1 MSTPLK
7 GGSIMSEQ
15 NKIDSWEAATVD
27 GSVVRRIN
35 EYEQGFREE
44 RAKAKAKRE
53 SRAGTVSYT
62 KVTDVSNPSRA
73 YEGKKRPQHKQ
84 PEAAPEAVNKVSNA
98 PKADQNVN
106 KNARLQ
112 EIRGQLGASPE
123 RETKSKGSGD
133 RLNEIKQQLSHGN
146 ERER

>member
-1 MSTPLK
+1 MSA
-7 GGSIMSEQ
+7 Q
-15 NKIDSWEAATVD
+15 NKSSSWEAATVD
-27 GSVVRRIN
+27 ASVTRRIN

-44 RAKAKAKRE
+44 RVKAKAKRE

-62 KVTDVSNPSRA
+62 KVTDVSNSSRTH
-73 YEGKKRPQHKQ
+73 EGQKRPQHKQ
-84 PEAAPEAVNKVSNA
+84 PEVAPEAANKVSNT

-133 RLNEIKQQLSHGN
+133 RLNEIKQQLFRGN